1 MTRPQKRLTAAPI
14 ACSTSAYFRT
24 SARSASIAS
33 GPAPPAR
40 PSLSR
45 ASARCDSLRPVI
57 ATLTPSAAS
66 ACAMAKPMPREPPVT
81 TAVCPRS
88 DCMGIAISHRMR
100 EVAIVGAGELGGL
113 VAHALARRNSAGL
126 VRPIDDSG
134 RVAEGKSLEISQ
146 AAPVEGFAT
155 AVAGSTDLSAAAG
168 AEIVVIADRAGSLGN
183 DLWQGEESLTLVR
196 QLNAIA
202 PRAFLLCAGVFH
214 REL

>member
-1 MTRPQKRLTAAPI
+1 MSRPPKRLTAAPI

-66 ACAMAKPMPREPPVT
+66 ACAIAKPIPREPPVT
-81 TAVCPRS
+81 TAVFPRS
-88 DCMGIAISHRMR
+88 DCMGITISHRMR

-126 VRPIDDSG
+126 VRLIDESG
-134 RVAEGKSLEISQ
+134 RVAEGKALDISQ

-155 AVAGSTDLSAAAG
+155 AVAGATGLSVAAG
-168 AEIVVIADRAGSLGN
+168 ADIVVIADRAGKPEN
-183 DLWQGEESLTLVR
+183 TNR
-196 QLNAIA
+196 
-202 PRAFLLCAGVFH
+202 
-214 REL
+214 